1 MFKKLVSN
9 YFNSIKDRK
18 FFYSAI
24 ILLAIFCSSLGI
36 NNFRFDAS
44 SETLILDNDVD
55 YQIYEQTNDDFGSSD
70 FLILAIQSS
79 NEIFTLDNLQNLQNL
94 RDKIQVIEGVDSV
107 VSVFDA
113 PILEQPKLSLIKSAS
128 NDKYLLEDEL
138 NLSLAKQE
146 LIDSP
151 IFSELVISKDG
162 KTLAFQINLD
172 GKDNYDQTVIDIRSE
187 IETFKNFNINLAG
200 PSMIVFDTINFI
212 KNDVITFGTI
222 TILVFFTF
230 LYLIF
235 RDFWPVTIILL
246 NALIVM
252 FISIGV
258 MGLMD
263 WPISIV
269 SSNFLALLLIT
280 SIAISIHIL
289 AKVQTDVDKNI
300 STSKSLSDIFM
311 PCLFTALTTIVGF
324 ASLILSDIKPVID
337 FGKMMSVGVLLNL
350 LSSFLFIPLALEL
363 KNIKSITQ
371 KNIADFVYNN
381 GYVQSKGFIKKAWIP
396 FLLIFIPLIIYLPT
410 NLKVENKFIDYFNK
424 ETEIYKGMETIDKNL
439 GGTTPFDIILSLPE
453 AIEEVDEEDLF
464 FSENSET
471 AKYWWKKDNMDKL
484 QKVQNEVSKI
494 DELGKVL
501 SIANGIELAQNL
513 NNNQPLGDLELAFV
527 RNSLLDSERAQKVL
541 ETFIDETEKS
551 TKIFARTIDSSP
563 NLNRNE
569 LINSI
574 DKILQKN
581 FEGTE
586 IDYQI
591 TGLGVLYNNLL
602 QSLFSSQI
610 KTLSFVLVSIF
621 LMVSFL
627 FRSLLVGFS
636 VMFIPSISV
645 GVVMSSMSILNI
657 PLDIMTITI
666 ASICVGMSVDY
677 AIHFAWR
684 YLKEN
689 DEKKTL
695 LSAGRAILITGST
708 IIMGFLVFLF
718 SNFNPTIL
726 FGVFSGIA
734 IFFAMFLSIYLLPR
748 ILDLQSK

>member
-9 YFNSIKDRK
+9 YFNSIKDKK

-24 ILLAIFCSSLGI
+24 ILFGIFCSSLGI

-138 NLSLAKQE
+138 NLPLAKQE

-187 IETFKNFNINLAG
+187 IQTFKNFNINLAG

-222 TILVFFTF
+222 TVLVFFIF

-350 LSSFLFIPLALEL
+350 LSSFVFIPLALEL
-363 KNIKSITQ
+363 KNIKSITH

-610 KTLSFVLVSIF
+610 KTLSFVLASIF
-621 LMVSFL
+621 LIVSFL

-734 IFFAMFLSIYLLPR
+734 IFFAMILSIYLLPR

>member
-9 YFNSIKDRK
+9 YFNSIKGRK

-222 TILVFFTF
+222 TILVFFIF

-610 KTLSFVLVSIF
+610 KTLSFVLASIF